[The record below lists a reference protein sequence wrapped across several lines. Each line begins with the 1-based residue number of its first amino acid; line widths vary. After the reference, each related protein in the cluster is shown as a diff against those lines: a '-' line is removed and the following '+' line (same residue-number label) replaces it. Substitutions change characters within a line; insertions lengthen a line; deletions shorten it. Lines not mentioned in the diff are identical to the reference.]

1 MGKINNKKINIVLKV
16 LVFILLLNSFMLQN
30 ETIQSASKYITIED
44 FIKEL
49 IVGMELEDKTVSS
62 NTCIERA
69 LEIGLLSVNTF
80 SDYEDYITRTDA
92 AVLINKADN
101 FIYGDN
107 LDQELLDIVL
117 NKRISDI
124 NKVEKSKR
132 EDVASIVAKGIIKG
146 YSNGYYIQNR
156 EFRGK
161 NYLTKTGATEVI
173 NLLMKPSKR
182 AALSKDGMLIR
193 TTNLPRNAEHYDYI
207 LACYPNEFY
216 EMKFEFMWWSDFIDG
231 TMEDI
236 KYAYPVE
243 MKNEDWY
250 TWTEKWPF
258 IDESNKYLSTW
269 TNRVN
274 EYLQLVFNVDYR
286 TVDNNWKKRLAS
298 MYATPFMD
306 NLLIGTEKGIQK
318 YIDEIKKNKVIVES
332 KVITVEPST
341 LYEYSDKYY
350 IRAYIKY
357 RINAND
363 INVEQSSLIYSNKVR
378 LDNLQ
383 NGVWRIGIFDIALS
397 CGKNTISTGNELL
410 IMVANTFNDYSNV
423 LVD

>member
-1 MGKINNKKINIVLKV
+1 MGKINNKKIYIVLKV

-69 LEIGLLSVNTF
+69 LVIGLLSVNTF

-161 NYLTKTGATEVI
+161 NYLTKTGGNEVI

-216 EMKFEFMWWSDFIDG
+216 EMKFYFMNWSSYKEG
-231 TMEDI
+231 LMANNR
-236 KYAYPVE
+236 YAYPSD
-243 MKNEDWY
+243 MKNEYWH
-250 TWTEKWPF
+250 TWSNKWPF
-258 IDESNKYLSTW
+258 IDESNKYLTSW
-269 TNRVN
+269 TKRVEN
-274 EYLQLVFNVDYR
+274 YLELIFNIDYR
-286 TVDNNWKKRLAS
+286 TVNDKWIKELAS
-298 MYATPFMD
+298 VYAIPIMD

-318 YIDEIKKNKVIVES
+318 YIDGIKENKVIIES
-332 KVITVEPST
+332 KIISVEPST
-341 LYEYSDKYY
+341 LYEYDGVYY
-350 IRAYIKY
+350 LRAYVKY
-357 RINAND
+357 RVIANN
-363 INVEQSSLIYSNKVR
+363 INVDHDKLLYSHSVYMKKLVNEE
-378 LDNLQ
+378 
-383 NGVWRIGIFDIALS
+383 WREGIFDIELDN
-397 CGKNTISTGNELL
+397 GKNMLATGNDLYIQVYSEL
-410 IMVANTFNDYSNV
+410 NDYNNI
-423 LVD
+423 LIE